1 MEEKFNGRV
10 VEKISKKLID
20 GPLEEDEEIERRF
33 FNHPT
38 TKSIIIWTIVWF

>member
-10 VEKISKKLID
+10 VEKIARKLIED
-20 GPLEEDEEIERRF
+20 PLEEAEEIERRY

-38 TKSIIIWTIVWF
+38 TKSIIIWTIVWI